1 VGLSSVENLLGTE
14 LWRLR
19 DPADE
24 VRKLDGSRDRLAIM
38 MNDYNY
44 SARIMASAARFDCQ
58 LGKSVLEPHVRAGS
72 SPCGLIKV
80 RLNVHL
86 THDKSALN
94 CDPFHHNK
102 ISLLVMIRNAKDLSP
117 EQKTAIESL
126 LGRRL
131 VESEDI
137 SVRAFEPSPV
147 SDRRRLEI
155 ADDLRKY
162 FAEVDANRKDVS
174 DEEAEEIINEALRS
188 SRPNYQPLR

>member
-1 VGLSSVENLLGTE
+1 
-14 LWRLR
+14 
-19 DPADE
+19 
-24 VRKLDGSRDRLAIM
+24 
-38 MNDYNY
+38 
-44 SARIMASAARFDCQ
+44 
-58 LGKSVLEPHVRAGS
+58 
-72 SPCGLIKV
+72 
-80 RLNVHL
+80 
-86 THDKSALN
+86 
-94 CDPFHHNK
+94 
-102 ISLLVMIRNAKDLSP
+102 MICNAKDLSP

-188 SRPNYQPLR
+188 ARPNDQPLR